1 MNEFWY
7 QLRRGVIYAVSLL
20 PFSTLYAISDALYPI
35 VFHIVRYRRR
45 IVEKNLRNSFPE
57 MSDAER
63 HDIEKRF
70 YRSFCDSTVEMFKL
84 LSISRDELMQR
95 MTFSG
100 IDDVN
105 KSLETHPQCFLYLG
119 HFCNW
124 EWISSMPLWFRPDV
138 LGTQLY
144 HPMHSQFFNRLFLE
158 MRTRFGAEN
167 IRKTEALRRLLTLK
181 AEKRKTV
188 VGFISDQTPRWVNIH
203 DWVTFMN
210 QDTPVYTG
218 TERIAKKIG
227 AAVFFAN
234 VECLSRGH
242 YHCSLELMTN
252 DVGSYPDYKLTE
264 EYMARLEQM
273 IRRRPESWLWTHNR
287 WKRSRTNAPQTED
300 RHNTQA
306 TPAGSTGT
314 SDKPI

>member
-1 MNEFWY
+1 MKEFWY
-7 QLRRGVIYAVSLL
+7 QLRRGTIYVVSLL
-20 PFSTLYAISDALYPI
+20 PFSILYAISDAIYP
-35 VFHIVRYRRR
+35 VVYHIVRYRRR

-57 MSDAER
+57 KSEAER
-63 HDIEKRF
+63 RNIEKRF

-84 LSISRDELMQR
+84 LSISRYELMQR
-95 MTFSG
+95 MSFSG
-100 IDDVN
+100 IDEVH

-144 HPMHSQFFNRLFLE
+144 HPMHSPFFNRLFLE

-188 VGFISDQTPRWVNIH
+188 VGFISDQTPRWINIH

-227 AAVFFAN
+227 ASVFFAY
-234 VECLSRGH
+234 VERIGRGH
-242 YHCSLELMTN
+242 YHCRLELMTN
-252 DVGSYPDYKLTE
+252 DVNSYPDYKLTE
-264 EYMARLEQM
+264 EYMTRLERM
-273 IRRRPESWLWTHNR
+273 IRQNPENWLWTHNR
-287 WKRSRTNAPQTED
+287 WKRSHNNAPAAAARQTASEQTAKTAE
-300 RHNTQA
+300 TQNQ
-306 TPAGSTGT
+306 P
-314 SDKPI
+314 K